1 MFLVQ
6 TTQNKFENGWTLY
19 SEKASDVFRSHY
31 TEKKIEKATIAEF
44 GVAFDE
50 NSDRKI
56 R

>member
-6 TTQNKFENGWTLY
+6 TTQDKFENGWTFY

-31 TEKKIEKATIAEF
+31 TEKKMKKQQSRSLELRLT
-44 GVAFDE
+44 
-50 NSDRKI
+50 KI